1 MALLR
6 NNDYHKTRKKT
17 VTFLFLNYVV
27 NEGQMPVKDG
37 KVESKVQRNKEQN
50 MNESNNMADVDEQF
64 QINIITT
71 KDVSSMNQN
80 N

>member
-1 MALLR
+1 
-6 NNDYHKTRKKT
+6 
-17 VTFLFLNYVV
+17 
-27 NEGQMPVKDG
+27 MPVKDG

-50 MNESNNMADVDEQF
+50 MNESNNMADVDEQL

>member
-1 MALLR
+1 
-6 NNDYHKTRKKT
+6 
-17 VTFLFLNYVV
+17 
-27 NEGQMPVKDG
+27 MPVKDS

-64 QINIITT
+64 QINIKTT
-71 KDVSSMNQN
+71 KDVYSMNQN

>member
-1 MALLR
+1 
-6 NNDYHKTRKKT
+6 
-17 VTFLFLNYVV
+17 
-27 NEGQMPVKDG
+27 MPVKDG

-64 QINIITT
+64 QINITT
-71 KDVSSMNQN
+71 TRDVSSMNQN

>member
-1 MALLR
+1 
-6 NNDYHKTRKKT
+6 
-17 VTFLFLNYVV
+17 
-27 NEGQMPVKDG
+27 MPVKDG

-64 QINIITT
+64 RINIKKT
-71 KDVSSMNQN
+71 KDVYSMNQN

>member
-1 MALLR
+1 
-6 NNDYHKTRKKT
+6 
-17 VTFLFLNYVV
+17 
-27 NEGQMPVKDG
+27 MPVKDG

-71 KDVSSMNQN
+71 KDVYSMNQN

>member
-1 MALLR
+1 
-6 NNDYHKTRKKT
+6 
-17 VTFLFLNYVV
+17 
-27 NEGQMPVKDG
+27 MPVKDG

-64 QINIITT
+64 QITIIPT

>member
-1 MALLR
+1 
-6 NNDYHKTRKKT
+6 
-17 VTFLFLNYVV
+17 
-27 NEGQMPVKDG
+27 MPVKDG

-71 KDVSSMNQN
+71 NDVSSMNQN

>member
-1 MALLR
+1 MSQNKR
-6 NNDYHKTRKKT
+6 KT
-17 VTFLFLNYVV
+17 VTFLFLNHVV
-27 NEGQMPVKDG
+27 NEGKMPVKDG

-64 QINIITT
+64 QITIITT

>member
-1 MALLR
+1 
-6 NNDYHKTRKKT
+6 
-17 VTFLFLNYVV
+17 
-27 NEGQMPVKDG
+27 MPVKDG

-64 QINIITT
+64 QINIKAT
-71 KDVSSMNQN
+71 KDVYSMNQN

>member
-1 MALLR
+1 
-6 NNDYHKTRKKT
+6 
-17 VTFLFLNYVV
+17 
-27 NEGQMPVKDG
+27 MPVKDG

-64 QINIITT
+64 QINIKTT

>member
-1 MALLR
+1 
-6 NNDYHKTRKKT
+6 
-17 VTFLFLNYVV
+17 
-27 NEGQMPVKDG
+27 MPVKDS
-37 KVESKVQRNKEQN
+37 KVESKVQRNKEKN
-50 MNESNNMADVDEQF
+50 MNESNNMADVDEQL

>member
-1 MALLR
+1 
-6 NNDYHKTRKKT
+6 
-17 VTFLFLNYVV
+17 
-27 NEGQMPVKDG
+27 MPVKDG

-64 QINIITT
+64 RINIKTT
-71 KDVSSMNQN
+71 KDVYSMNQN

>member
-1 MALLR
+1 
-6 NNDYHKTRKKT
+6 
-17 VTFLFLNYVV
+17 
-27 NEGQMPVKDG
+27 MPVKDG

-64 QINIITT
+64 QITIITT